1 MNMFEYYGLFR
12 EEHNTDRLTSAETEI
27 IEFLFDKYLERGK
40 SYRYVSRNR
49 YFCLHAC
56 KRDIP

>member
-27 IEFLFDKYLERGK
+27 IEFLFDKYLPKE
-40 SYRYVSRNR
+40 
-49 YFCLHAC
+49 
-56 KRDIP
+56 